1 MSYPTL
7 RALRKYTVEFALCL
21 PGLIFV
27 TEHVA
32 SLETVRGRS
41 MSPTLKDD
49 LILVQRWR
57 VVENLRRGQVVLYR
71 SPMEPE
77 KVVIKRVVGLEG
89 DVIRTRKSCPEP
101 IITVPQ
107 GQVWVEGDEAFHSV
121 DSNNYGPIPSAL
133 ITAKVTHVL
142 FPLSRA
148 GRVAEDFKGRR
159 GALIHKASELG
170 FQGGA
175 GEVP

>member
-1 MSYPTL
+1 MNPTL
-7 RALRKYTVEFALCL
+7 RALRTYTVEFALWI
-21 PGLIFV
+21 PAFIFI

-41 MSPTLKDD
+41 MSPTLTDD
-49 LILVQRWR
+49 LILVRRWR
-57 VVENLRRGQVVLYR
+57 AAENLRRGQVVLYR

-89 DVIRTRKSCPEP
+89 DVIRTRKSCAERVV
-101 IITVPQ
+101 TVPQ

-133 ITAKVTHVL
+133 ITAKATHVL

-159 GALIHKASELG
+159 GALIHKAPDHDGVE
-170 FQGGA
+170 GA
-175 GEVP
+175 S